1 MFRLIISIILISI
14 AVTGFFAFTKPLFN
28 DISALREQMASYDD
42 ALNNS
47 KMLENERDLLTK
59 KYNSFDPENIAKLSK
74 LLPDNVDNIRLILE
88 IEKIATPYGMVL
100 KDIKYNVE
108 STNNTTARTAENGEV
123 GGIPMPR
130 QEYGTLDFSFSTQGA
145 YGNFINFMRDLE
157 KNLRIMDITSI
168 DFSSNV
174 SIGASPSL
182 SQIYKYNFNVKTY
195 WLKN

>member
-174 SIGASPSL
+174 GIGASPSL

>member
-174 SIGASPSL
+174 GIGASPSL
-182 SQIYKYNFNVKTY
+182 SQIYKYNTA
-195 WLKN
+195 

>member
-130 QEYGTLDFSFSTQGA
+130 QEYGTLDFSFSTQGT

-174 SIGASPSL
+174 GIGASPSL

>member
-1 MFRLIISIILISI
+1 MFKLITAIILIGI
-14 AVTGFFAFTKPLFN
+14 AITGFFAFTKPIFD
-28 DISALREQMASYDD
+28 DISALREQIASYDD

-47 KMLENERDLLTK
+47 HMLENERDLLTK
-59 KYNSFDPENIAKLSK
+59 KYNSFDPENIEKLSK

-145 YGNFINFMRDLE
+145 YGNFINFMRDLDR
-157 KNLRIMDITSI
+157 KSTRL
-168 DFSSNV
+168 
-174 SIGASPSL
+174 
-182 SQIYKYNFNVKTY
+182 
-195 WLKN
+195 

>member
-1 MFRLIISIILISI
+1 MFKLITAIILIGI
-14 AVTGFFAFTKPLFN
+14 AITGFFAFTKPIFD
-28 DISALREQMASYDD
+28 DISALREQIASYDD

-47 KMLENERDLLTK
+47 HMLENERDLLTK
-59 KYNSFDPENIAKLSK
+59 KYNSFDPENIEKLSK

-108 STNNTTARTAENGEV
+108 STDTVSARTIEGGES
-123 GGIPMPR
+123 GGVPIPR
-130 QEYGTLDFSFSTQGA
+130 GDYGTLSFSFSTQGTYA
-145 YGNFINFMRDLE
+145 NFVNFMKDLE
-157 KNLRIMDITSI
+157 KNLRIMDIASI

-174 SIGASPSL
+174 GVGASPSL
-182 SQIYKYNFNVKTY
+182 SQIYKYSFSVKTY